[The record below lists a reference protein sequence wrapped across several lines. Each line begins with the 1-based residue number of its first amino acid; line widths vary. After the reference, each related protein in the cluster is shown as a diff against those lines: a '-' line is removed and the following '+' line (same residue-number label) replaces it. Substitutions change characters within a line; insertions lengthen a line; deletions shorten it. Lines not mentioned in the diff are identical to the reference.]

1 MKKAIIILTILSI
14 ITIGFGAY
22 EGYLYV
28 NSLDELKAVETTKQ
42 ELIDSNINLEQENIN
57 LKEEYEQK
65 TQDLLKDNK
74 GCELWEKQEE
84 VVKKIKE

>member
-42 ELIDSNINLEQENIN
+42 ELIDSNINLEP
-57 LKEEYEQK
+57 
-65 TQDLLKDNK
+65 
-74 GCELWEKQEE
+74 ELQQ
-84 VVKKIKE
+84 

>member
-28 NSLDELKAVETTKQ
+28 QSLDELKAAETTKQ
-42 ELIDSNINLEQENIN
+42 ELIDSNISLEQENKD
-57 LKEEYEQK
+57 LEDKYEQK